1 MAEVITQFM
10 DLRFVGKKRTKTCNK
25 ILNYCK
31 TDIRDQVKNNKNTR
45 EYRVTSTKKVPQLAQ
60 I

>member
-10 DLRFVGKKRTKTCNK
+10 DLRFVGKKRTKTRRK

-45 EYRVTSTKKVPQLAQ
+45 EYRVTSTKRCLN
-60 I
+60 